1 MGKDHSGEGDNGSTK
16 SGVDGDD
23 NGTDNTGGN

>member
-1 MGKDHSGEGDNGSTK
+1 MGKDYSSEDDNGSTK

-23 NGTDNTGGN
+23 NGNDIHDK

>member
-1 MGKDHSGEGDNGSTK
+1 MGKDYSSDDDNKSTK